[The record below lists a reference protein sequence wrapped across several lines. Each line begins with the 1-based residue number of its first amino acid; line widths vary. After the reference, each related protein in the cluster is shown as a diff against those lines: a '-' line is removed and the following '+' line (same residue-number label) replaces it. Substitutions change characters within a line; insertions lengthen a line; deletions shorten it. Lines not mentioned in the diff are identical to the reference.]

1 MYGSHVYM
9 TTTTGSSETWQ
20 ARIGHDLAAQL
31 RHDAEVLGLD
41 VDFDDCGLH
50 PAVVLSV
57 NALNMRLGHIAVIPV
72 TGTSGPEQTHVPLTA
87 DAGLTRYDESY
98 ADVTA
103 LQPVARSRLLV
114 RRGLLTRDEIGRLG
128 RQITT
133 YLGL

>member
-1 MYGSHVYM
+1 MPLPEPFSG
-9 TTTTGSSETWQ
+9 
-20 ARIGHDLAAQL
+20 
-31 RHDAEVLGLD
+31 EVWD

>member
-1 MYGSHVYM
+1 MPLPEPFRG
-9 TTTTGSSETWQ
+9 
-20 ARIGHDLAAQL
+20 
-31 RHDAEVLGLD
+31 EVWD
-41 VDFDDCGLH
+41 VDFDDFGMH

-57 NALNMRLGHIAVIPV
+57 NALNVRLGHVAVVPV

-87 DAGLTRYDESY
+87 DAGLTRYEEPY

-103 LQPVARSRLLV
+103 LQPVTRSRLLT
-114 RRGLLTRDEIGRLG
+114 RRGLLTTDEIGRLG

>member
-1 MYGSHVYM
+1 MPLPEPFRG
-9 TTTTGSSETWQ
+9 
-20 ARIGHDLAAQL
+20 
-31 RHDAEVLGLD
+31 EVWD
-41 VDFDDCGLH
+41 VDFDDFGMH

-57 NALNMRLGHIAVIPV
+57 NALNIRLGHIAVIPV
-72 TGTSGPEQTHVPLTA
+72 TGTPGPEQTHVPLAA

-103 LQPVARSRLLV
+103 LQPVARSRLLT
-114 RRGLLTRDEIGRLG
+114 RRGLLTREEMGRLG